1 MTPDSP
7 SATPSRKDVRVVYRG
22 PLLDLVYR
30 AASVHR
36 EHNDP
41 AQIQCSSLLN
51 IKTGACPEDC
61 SYCSQSAHNQTELGP
76 EPLMET
82 DEVIRAAERAK
93 AGGADRFCMGA
104 AWRGP
109 RDGRDFNAV
118 LEMIT
123 EVKALGLETCA
134 TLGMIDEGQATKLEE
149 AGLDFYNHNLDTSP
163 EYYPEIITTR
173 TFDDRLET
181 LAAVR
186 KSGMKVCTGG
196 ILGMGESEED
206 RIGLIHSLAS
216 LDPHPESVPINALVP
231 VPGTPLEDSESLP
244 WDQMVRAVAT
254 TRIFMPEARVRLSAG
269 RLSLSE
275 EGQTLCFLSGA
286 NSIFL
291 GDQLLTTPNVAPGSD
306 TALFEKLGLDPLPVT
321 SAIPV

>member
-1 MTPDSP
+1 
-7 SATPSRKDVRVVYRG
+7 
-22 PLLDLVYR
+22 
-30 AASVHR
+30 
-36 EHNDP
+36 
-41 AQIQCSSLLN
+41 
-51 IKTGACPEDC
+51 
-61 SYCSQSAHNQTELGP
+61 
-76 EPLMET
+76 MET
-82 DEVIRAAERAK
+82 DEVVRAAERAK

-123 EVKALGLETCA
+123 KVKALGLETCA

-196 ILGMGESEED
+196 ILGMG
-206 RIGLIHSLAS
+206 G
-216 LDPHPESVPINALVP
+216 
-231 VPGTPLEDSESLP
+231 
-244 WDQMVRAVAT
+244 
-254 TRIFMPEARVRLSAG
+254 
-269 RLSLSE
+269 
-275 EGQTLCFLSGA
+275 
-286 NSIFL
+286 
-291 GDQLLTTPNVAPGSD
+291 
-306 TALFEKLGLDPLPVT
+306 K
-321 SAIPV
+321 